1 MSEPKG
7 KIVHQTGIPREKEL
21 DFWEPVIF
29 TKEDIDNEIK
39 RLADLDQ
46 PENGFRSSILAHPR
60 AEESSLGLAPGIR
73 VSLDVLRPGEQSRL
87 FRHNATEVNF
97 CIKGSGFTE
106 IAGKKI
112 KYGQYHVVNHPSYTA
127 YRHVNDTD
135 KVQARLTYSNI
146 PLLQRL
152 NVYTANENPP
162 VMAAVEEDRGEEKG
176 QIFNLT
182 RIRICINNIFEGYTL
197 FLHNINIDCPFV
209 FCRTKGHTTIL
220 NGYFPFFL
228 VFFFSISIN

>member
-7 KIVHQTGIPREKEL
+7 KIVNQTGIPREKEF

-29 TKEDIDNEIK
+29 TKEDIDNEIE

-97 CIKGSGFTE
+97 CIKGSGYTE

-112 KYGQYHVVNHPSYTA
+112 EYGQYHVVNHPSYTA

-135 KVQARLTYSNI
+135 QVQARLTYSNI

-152 NVYTANENPP
+152 NVYTADENPP
-162 VMAAVEEDRGEEKG
+162 VMAAVEEDRGEVSAVGHEARAVPHQLG
-176 QIFNLT
+176 PNRGRRAEAQQEADEPDAPHRLT
-182 RIRICINNIFEGYTL
+182 HPERGAADGSARSRPLDRHEQPAT
-197 FLHNINIDCPFV
+197 
-209 FCRTKGHTTIL
+209 R
-220 NGYFPFFL
+220 
-228 VFFFSISIN
+228 